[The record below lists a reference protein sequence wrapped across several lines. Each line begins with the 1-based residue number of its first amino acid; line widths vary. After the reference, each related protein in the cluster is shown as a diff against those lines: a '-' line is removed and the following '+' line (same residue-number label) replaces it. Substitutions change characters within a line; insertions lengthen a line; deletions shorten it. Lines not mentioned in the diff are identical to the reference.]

1 MDVFNP
7 SFEVYQCNAIYGCI
21 RKISPT
27 TEKTAD
33 DFIASATAECLP
45 FEIVCV
51 HGIIT
56 LLDVL
61 VNEL

>member
-1 MDVFNP
+1 MFLPTN
-7 SFEVYQCNAIYGCI
+7 S
-21 RKISPT
+21 SPT

-61 VNEL
+61 VNE